1 MAIFYLQI
9 QRSLGE
15 WTSKFNLEVITP
27 KDHSSLLTILVFLL
41 TLYFIRSEKWLSLVL
56 QFSRSNV

>member
-15 WTSKFNLEVITP
+15 WTSKFNLEEITL
-27 KDHSSLLTILVFLL
+27 KDHSSLLSILALLL